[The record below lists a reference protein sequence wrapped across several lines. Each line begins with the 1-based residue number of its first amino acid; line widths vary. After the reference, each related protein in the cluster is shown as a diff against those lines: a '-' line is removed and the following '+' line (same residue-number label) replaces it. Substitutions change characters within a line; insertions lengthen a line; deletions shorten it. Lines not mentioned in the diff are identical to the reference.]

1 MSVTI
6 NISQFMELA
15 KTLPVIDVRSPGEYC
30 RGHIPGTVNIPL
42 FNDEERAAVGTTYVK
57 VGRNEAVLQGLELA
71 GKKMRKLCEAA
82 LTLKS
87 EKLLIHCWRGGMRS
101 RSIAWLFE
109 TVNLQCSILEGG
121 YKTYRHAVLNE
132 MTKPRELRILSGYTG
147 SGKTEILAELKK
159 LQQQV
164 IDLEDLAHNK
174 GSAFGALGQP
184 PQPSVEHF
192 ENLLFSELQ
201 KTDKTKPL
209 WLEDESVNIGKTQIP
224 AAFFNQMKQAKTV
237 QILVPQSVRVQR
249 LLKEYGNFDRILLAE
264 SIKKIEKR
272 LGYDRC
278 KLALTLCAAGEL
290 AQVAKMLLDYYDK
303 AYEYQISMRPPET
316 VSRIEIPCDENVEEI
331 AKRIMNYDN
340 ICIR

>member
-15 KTLPVIDVRSPGEYC
+15 KTLPVIDVRSPSEYC
-30 RGHIPGTVNIPL
+30 RGHIPGAVNIPL
-42 FNDEERAAVGTTYVK
+42 FNDEERAVVGTTYVK
-57 VGRNEAVLQGLELA
+57 AGRNEAVLQGLEFA
-71 GKKMRKLCEAA
+71 GKKMRMLCEAA

-331 AKRIMNYDN
+331 AKRIMNYEL
-340 ICIR
+340 